1 MIHNTGDKF
10 VIEIGEV
17 IERHS
22 EPPLYKIAGFNALVF
37 DEFGLNR
44 LGKLTNGVDDG
55 YMANLKQKDSF
66 DDRKYWIATQ
76 TRFKL
81 EYFPLLGTHVFLTQK
96 EAERQIERLENK

>member
-1 MIHNTGDKF
+1 MVHNTGDKF

-17 IERHS
+17 IERHG

-55 YMANLKQKDSF
+55 YMANLKQKDRVKRLKSTNKHLTTAKTEAY
-66 DDRKYWIATQ
+66 DDKQMSLI
-76 TRFKL
+76 
-81 EYFPLLGTHVFLTQK
+81 
-96 EAERQIERLENK
+96 